1 MQTEPTTI
9 EQILYFICMIVGL
22 SLFLAICAWV
32 GEWIMRDK
40 KTDNSQFNQDE
51 FNALNDEH
59 FRDMY

>member
-22 SLFLAICAWV
+22 SLFLAISAWV

-59 FRDMY
+59 FSDMY